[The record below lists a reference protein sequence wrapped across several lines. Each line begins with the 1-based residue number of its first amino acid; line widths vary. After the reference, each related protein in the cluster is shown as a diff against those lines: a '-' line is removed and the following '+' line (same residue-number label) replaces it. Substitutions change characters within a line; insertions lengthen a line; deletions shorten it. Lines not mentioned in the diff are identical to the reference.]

1 MRVEVTREVDRRE
14 WDDELGAIDHAT
26 IFPTAS
32 LGEFN
37 RAYYGFEG
45 FYRRCSI
52 WSRIETDASWPT
64 LCDGIWSA

>member
-45 FYRRCSI
+45 F
-52 WSRIETDASWPT
+52 
-64 LCDGIWSA
+64 